1 MALLDGGRYVT
12 PVPEW
17 GFLRFGPDKVQ
28 PDYAMKYYT
37 KDDSS
42 YKLNEFFYDENDGE
56 EKEARRRLFEV
67 VLLFEDA
74 VEKEEFLK
82 YIHEN
87 KEEFFEKLKI
97 KPTDKLIQ
105 HLEST
110 FYDRASGVLNFY
122 TDMDESQQGVAEA
135 INETEYPGQL
145 DTSKLKN

>member
-1 MALLDGGRYVT
+1 MVLLDGGRYVT

-87 KEEFFEKLKI
+87 KEEFFEKLK
-97 KPTDKLIQ
+97 L
-105 HLEST
+105 
-110 FYDRASGVLNFY
+110 YDGDYSWVASSNKREDSQIVTRLKTGKALNR
-122 TDMDESQQGVAEA
+122 MLDEYRLSQNA
-135 INETEYPGQL
+135 NR
-145 DTSKLKN
+145 NNF

>member
-1 MALLDGGRYVT
+1 MVLLDGGSDVK

-87 KEEFFEKLKI
+87 KEEFFEKLK
-97 KPTDKLIQ
+97 L
-105 HLEST
+105 
-110 FYDRASGVLNFY
+110 YDGDYSWVASSNKREDSQIVTRLKTGKALNR
-122 TDMDESQQGVAEA
+122 MLDEYRISQNA
-135 INETEYPGQL
+135 NRN
-145 DTSKLKN
+145 KF